1 MPSRARLDE
10 FIAVVEAGDHAGAI
24 ERYYTEDA
32 SMQENAAP
40 PRVGRDVLVAHERA
54 ALARMTQVYSKAMTS
69 VVEGDRVAIHWIFEL
84 TEKSGKVR
92 RFDEVAL
99 QGVARRPD
107 FSGALF
113 LRSVDA
119 QDVRVRCS
127 APAEASRD
135 SYAWRCRNRSSRSS
149 RRVNIANDPSSWRGH
164 RSCGRSQ

>member
-32 SMQENAAP
+32 RMQENAAP

-54 ALARMTQVYSKAMTS
+54 ALARMSHVYSKAVTS
-69 VVEGDRVAIHWIFEL
+69 VVEGDRVAIHRIFEL

-99 QGVARRPD
+99 Q
-107 FSGALF
+107 
-113 LRSVDA
+113 
-119 QDVRVRCS
+119 
-127 APAEASRD
+127 E
-135 SYAWRCRNRSSRSS
+135 WRGDRIFRERFFY
-149 RRVNIANDPSSWRGH
+149 DPSTPKT
-164 RSCGRSQ
+164 